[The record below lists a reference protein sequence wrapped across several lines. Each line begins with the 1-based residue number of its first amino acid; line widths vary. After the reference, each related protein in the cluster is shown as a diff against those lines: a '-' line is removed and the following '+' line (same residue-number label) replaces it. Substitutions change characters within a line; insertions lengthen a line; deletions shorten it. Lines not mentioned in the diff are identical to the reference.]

1 MLTIKQQYQVSGV
14 LAITAVS
21 LIAYTT
27 KSKTLSSCNKQ
38 KIEKVA
44 GTIMTVAA
52 VNSNITH
59 FRSGYIIGKK
69 IKQLINQRKE
79 VKCSIV

>member
-21 LIAYTT
+21 LIAYTA
-27 KSKTLSSCNKQ
+27 KSKTLSSNNKQ

-44 GTIMTVAA
+44 GIVMTVAA

-59 FRSGYIIGKK
+59 FRSGYVIGKK